1 MISKVSAAKP
11 KIADYPFTTLTPNLG
26 VVRVDAT
33 RSFVVAD
40 IPGLIEGASQGQ
52 GLGVRFLK
60 HLTRNRLL
68 LHLVD
73 VAPFDQTDP
82 IENAVTIVKELE
94 NFSEKLSQR
103 ERWLVLNKIDL
114 LAPEQIEALQ
124 SQLLQALGKE
134 QPIYCLSAATG
145 EGVQLLTQHIMTRL
159 EEIKEAYLNDPE
171 AQSAEDEFQK
181 DMQREARE
189 KIEALSL
196 ARKEKHKAIRD
207 QSDDDDDYDVDVV
220 YVNE

>member
-1 MISKVSAAKP
+1 
-11 KIADYPFTTLTPNLG
+11 
-26 VVRVDAT
+26 
-33 RSFVVAD
+33 
-40 IPGLIEGASQGQ
+40 
-52 GLGVRFLK
+52 
-60 HLTRNRLL
+60 
-68 LHLVD
+68 
-73 VAPFDQTDP
+73 
-82 IENAVTIVKELE
+82 
-94 NFSEKLSQR
+94 
-103 ERWLVLNKIDL
+103 
-114 LAPEQIEALQ
+114 
-124 SQLLQALGKE
+124 
-134 QPIYCLSAATG
+134 
-145 EGVQLLTQHIMTRL
+145 MTRL